1 MILTNCWS
9 RKKTENAI
17 RYSNINTQDSY
28 RPLSNI
34 TLNHSTSTWNLFY
47 FVSKEVLTGIG
58 AIPGVAIFRVW
69 NTVSLAEAGVVPRR
83 PTTLRNRLFVRVVGV
98 GSLERIEVQQHPAGL
113 GFHQKL
119 RIGVQVADEAVLQ
132 AAVAPLGG
140 GLVDGRMGNGWGV
153 QQQNY
158 EQNRH

>member
-1 MILTNCWS
+1 MERCDFNKLLVS
-9 RKKTENAI
+9 EENREWNSI
-17 RYSNINTQDSY
+17 FKQDSY

-47 FVSKEVLTGIG
+47 FVSKEVLTGID

-69 NTVSLAEAGVVPRR
+69 NTVFLAEAAVVPRR
-83 PTTLRNRLFVRVVGV
+83 PITLRSRLFVKVVGV

-132 AAVAPLGG
+132 AAVAPLGS